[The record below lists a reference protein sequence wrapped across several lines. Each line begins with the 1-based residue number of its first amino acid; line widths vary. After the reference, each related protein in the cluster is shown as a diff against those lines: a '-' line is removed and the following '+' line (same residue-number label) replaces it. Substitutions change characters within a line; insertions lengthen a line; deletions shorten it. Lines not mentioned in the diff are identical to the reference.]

1 MRTNVSVRAVIIRD
15 DKILLI
21 HRIKND
27 EEYYVTPGGGVEEG
41 ESIQEAL
48 KREIKEETNLD
59 LGKFEKWYEETYEG
73 VQTLYFI
80 CQVEGNEIKI
90 IGEEL
95 DKEDKNNHYEP
106 RWVNKRDLKKVT
118 VYPEKIKELAE

>member
-1 MRTNVSVRAVIIRD
+1 VSARAVIISD

-21 HRIKND
+21 YRIKNG

-41 ESIQEAL
+41 ESIREAL

-59 LGKFEKWYEETYEG
+59 LVTFEKWYEETYKG
-73 VQTLYFI
+73 VQMLYFI
-80 CQVEGNEIKI
+80 CQVEGSEVKI

-106 RWVNKRDLKKVT
+106 RWVNKRDLNKIT